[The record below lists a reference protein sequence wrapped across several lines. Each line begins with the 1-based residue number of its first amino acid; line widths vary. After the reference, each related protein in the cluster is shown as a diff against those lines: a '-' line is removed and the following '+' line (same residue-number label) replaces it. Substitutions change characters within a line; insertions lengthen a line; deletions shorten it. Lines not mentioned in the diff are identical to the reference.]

1 MDDIKHIKFER
12 TGGFTGIRFAAEF
25 DLDDLPKDQ
34 VHELLDLLD
43 EADLAELPKHA
54 VNQDM
59 VANGFNYVIE
69 IETKDHQYT
78 FTTGEEGL
86 TDKMQPLLDLLNKI
100 ARQQMRKKND

>member
-12 TGGFTGIRFAAEF
+12 TGGFAGIRIAAEF

-34 VHELLDLLD
+34 VHQLLDLLD

-54 VNQDM
+54 ASQDM
-59 VANGFNYVIE
+59 VANGFNYVIT

-86 TDKMQPLLDLLNKI
+86 TDKMQPLLDLLNQI
-100 ARQQMRKKND
+100 ARQQMRKKKD